1 MKEDSVLNKKQL
13 EMIDL
18 IDKKLS
24 DLMKELDYDDYLK
37 FLRSDEYLA
46 TYDDV
51 LGYNDVN
58 YLPKAFLAGLTEEFL
73 EKVNKRVDL
82 KLKEIN

>member
-1 MKEDSVLNKKQL
+1 MEDRVLNDKQL

-18 IDKKLS
+18 IDEKLS
-24 DLMKELDYDDYLK
+24 KLMQLLEYEDYLN

-58 YLPKAFLAGLTEEFL
+58 YLPNAFLAGLTEEFL
-73 EKVNKRVDL
+73 EKINNKIDT
-82 KLKEIN
+82 KLKEIQ

>member
-1 MKEDSVLNKKQL
+1 MEDRILNDKQL

-18 IDKKLS
+18 IDEKLS
-24 DLMKELDYDDYLK
+24 KLMQLLEYEDYLN

-58 YLPKAFLAGLTEEFL
+58 YLPNAFLAGLTEEFL
-73 EKVNKRVDL
+73 EKINNKIDT
-82 KLKEIN
+82 KLKEIQ

>member
-1 MKEDSVLNKKQL
+1 MEDRVLNDKQL

-18 IDKKLS
+18 IDEKLS
-24 DLMKELDYDDYLK
+24 ELMQLLEYEDYLN

-58 YLPKAFLAGLTEEFL
+58 YLPNAFLAGLTEEFL
-73 EKVNKRVDL
+73 EKINNKIDT
-82 KLKEIN
+82 KLKEIQ

>member
-1 MKEDSVLNKKQL
+1 MEDRVLNDKQL

-18 IDKKLS
+18 IDEKLS
-24 DLMKELDYDDYLK
+24 KLMQLLEYEDYLN

-58 YLPKAFLAGLTEEFL
+58 YLPNAFLAGLTEEFL
-73 EKVNKRVDL
+73 EKINNKIDT
-82 KLKEIN
+82 KLREIQ